1 MRQVVAYK
9 SLKTVENYKIV
20 STKSGHGRLRKVIVS
35 EKLRLK
41 DFDWENFGVLDW
53 WSSLTRDG
61 RTLRSIQCTLSPVLL
76 PNESSLYRRKGRTI
90 GKVMEERGIFE
101 PQKFFSS
108 SNSLYE
114 FFLGHSMNIF

>member
-1 MRQVVAYK
+1 MVAYK

-20 STKSGHGRLRKVIVS
+20 STKSGHGRLRKVTVS

-41 DFDWENFGVLDW
+41 DFEWENFGVLDW

-61 RTLRSIQCTLSPVLL
+61 RTWRSIHCSLSPVLL

-90 GKVMEERGIFE
+90 RKVMEGRGIFE

>member
-90 GKVMEERGIFE
+90 RKVMEGRGIFE

>member
-90 GKVMEERGIFE
+90 RNFMEGRGIFE